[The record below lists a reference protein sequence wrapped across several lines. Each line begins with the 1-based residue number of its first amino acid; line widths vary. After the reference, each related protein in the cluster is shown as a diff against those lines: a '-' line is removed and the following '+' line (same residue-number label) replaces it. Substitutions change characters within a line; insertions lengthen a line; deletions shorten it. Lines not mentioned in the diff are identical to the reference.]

1 MPTLGKD
8 TLPSQRVPKRS
19 FIALNLL
26 RLIEGLPPFC
36 GNCFKE
42 EDECLRWEPV
52 EQEKMAHG
60 LQVIINEESQYW
72 QSKCKYEF
80 TVLTVNGNLVTVER
94 EAYGPYTDVV
104 HSQFLINAEW
114 GEPNFLYNCRC

>member
-72 QSKCKYEF
+72 QLFTGSKNKNEF
-80 TVLTVNGNLVTVER
+80 TVYSL
-94 EAYGPYTDVV
+94 
-104 HSQFLINAEW
+104 
-114 GEPNFLYNCRC
+114 

>member
-1 MPTLGKD
+1 
-8 TLPSQRVPKRS
+8 
-19 FIALNLL
+19 
-26 RLIEGLPPFC
+26 
-36 GNCFKE
+36 
-42 EDECLRWEPV
+42 
-52 EQEKMAHG
+52 MAHG

-72 QSKCKYEF
+72 QMLTGSKNKYEF